1 MSETLVAPKRA
12 DRRKTDK
19 ATLVRPISSG
29 LAAIVEVAIDPTQWI
44 FVAINGQDRI
54 VVGKTTHCMIRQ
66 EENRAQD
73 PGTTPTIATTAT
85 PIALGTSVPTVLCH
99 CVLSATTKVCDAYV
113 TRLVG

>member
-1 MSETLVAPKRA
+1 M
-12 DRRKTDK
+12 
-19 ATLVRPISSG
+19 
-29 LAAIVEVAIDPTQWI
+29 EVVIDLTQWI

-54 VVGKTTHCMIRQ
+54 VVGKTTRSTIRQ

-73 PGTTPTIATTAT
+73 QGTTPTIVTTAT